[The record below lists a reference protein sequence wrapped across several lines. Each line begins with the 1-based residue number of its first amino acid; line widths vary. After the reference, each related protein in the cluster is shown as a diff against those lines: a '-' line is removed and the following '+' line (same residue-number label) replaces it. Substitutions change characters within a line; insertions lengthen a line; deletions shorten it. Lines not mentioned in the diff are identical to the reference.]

1 MLAFEK
7 IVGVEDE
14 SRKAGGLD
22 MNEEET
28 RSLRPW
34 ATEADLVF
42 SVKDEAYS
50 EELG

>member
-1 MLAFEK
+1 M
-7 IVGVEDE
+7 I
-14 SRKAGGLD
+14 SRKAGDLD

-28 RSLRPW
+28 CSLRPW